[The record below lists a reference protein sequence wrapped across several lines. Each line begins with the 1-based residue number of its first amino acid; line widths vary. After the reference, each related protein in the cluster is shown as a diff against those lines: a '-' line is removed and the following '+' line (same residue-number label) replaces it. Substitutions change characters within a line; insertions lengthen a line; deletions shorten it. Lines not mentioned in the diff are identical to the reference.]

1 MVQGSL
7 LYALLGNTVT
17 QQLQA
22 ASEETMQ
29 CQVNQIE
36 IYFSHKARN
45 QEVGQPR
52 QVQPLQIVT
61 RD

>member
-1 MVQGSL
+1 MP
-7 LYALLGNTVT
+7 LLGNTVT
-17 QQLQA
+17 QQLEA

-36 IYFSHKARN
+36 IYFLTK
-45 QEVGQPR
+45 QEIEVDQ
-52 QVQPLQIVT
+52 QAAAASQIVA